1 MSEQGQGGA
10 SQAAVVQQGEWIE
23 QGLFFQ
29 GEAPPVSGEWKP
41 GDWVE
46 IPHEHYIPVSKARF
60 VRAINQHPQVAA
72 NEEGFRH
79 LMELSEG
86 LYHFFYHRV
95 LNELKEDYEYFAPDT
110 GEQMREGVSEEE
122 LLWRER
128 RFLTNF
134 LKTMFRGNFNP
145 MTEEDYVRA
154 CEHSYLFDLPV
165 DINWN
170 VFDPRMLTQY
180 FEHLKTPEGQKQ
192 EESLGLEEPV
202 EQALSLPKEFDNNIL
217 VFHRGI
223 ERDKTEGLF
232 LMEKIDFLLSRAL
245 GVVLI
250 PIQILIEKLRGD
262 KKSGNVLVEFFGED
276 KSKPEAVSGNDE
288 ERTTV
293 FERRW
298 VRRQNLATQPKAA
311 TQLFKPIKLQEPAMQ
326 RVISLFRL
334 RPPTPPGWMEKI
346 PVLGK
351 IIAAKKPPEGARDW
365 TMHIKMFKHI
375 PLADSE
381 IIFPEKN
388 MRMKSFDVTM
398 LVITVL
404 LGVFALYKSL
414 GKEGGGSAALIVLSV
429 LAAYSVKLVLGY
441 RRTKATYQA
450 KITQDLYNKNLDNNI
465 GVLQYLM
472 DTLEEQEFKEAILCY
487 YILYAE
493 GTALTAEEIDER
505 AEMFLK
511 EKFEGLEVDFEVDD
525 ALNKVIE
532 KAEKEEHDL
541 PIVQVIQGADGIE
554 RYKAKP
560 LDEALRVLD
569 GIWDNLYNY
578 NED

>member
-1 MSEQGQGGA
+1 MSDQGQSGA
-10 SQAAVVQQGEWIE
+10 PQAAIQQGEWIE
-23 QGLFFQ
+23 EGLFFQ
-29 GEAPPVSGEWKP
+29 GEAPPQSDEWAP

-46 IPHEHYIPVSKARF
+46 IPHEHYIPISKARF
-60 VRAINQHPQVAA
+60 VRAMMEHPTLRE
-72 NEEGFRH
+72 NEEGFTH

-86 LYHFFYHRV
+86 LYHFFYHRL

-110 GEQMREGVSEEE
+110 GEKLREGVSEEE

-145 MTEEDYVRA
+145 MTEENYTRA

-170 VFDPRMLTQY
+170 VFDPRMLQEY
-180 FEHLKTPEGQKQ
+180 FGHLKTNEGQKLEAKLELDESI
-192 EESLGLEEPV
+192 EEV
-202 EQALSLPKEFDNNIL
+202 LSLPKEFDTNIL

-223 ERDKTEGLF
+223 ERDKTEGMF
-232 LMEKIDFLLSRAL
+232 LMQKIDFLLSRVL
-245 GVVLI
+245 GVVLT
-250 PIQILIEKLRGD
+250 PIQVLIEKARGD
-262 KKSGNVLVEFFGED
+262 KKSENVLLSLFTDD
-276 KSKPEAVSGNDE
+276 KSKPETVKGNDE

-298 VRRQNLATQPKAA
+298 VRRQNIASQPKEA
-311 TQLFKPIKLQEPAMQ
+311 TKLLRPIKLQEPAMQ

-334 RPPTPPGWMEKI
+334 RPPTPPSWMEKL
-346 PVLGK
+346 PVVGK
-351 IIAAKKPPEGARDW
+351 IISAKKPPEGARDW
-365 TMHIKMFKHI
+365 TINLKMFKNI
-375 PLADSE
+375 PMADTE

-398 LVITVL
+398 LVLTVL
-404 LGVFALYKSL
+404 LGFFALYKSL
-414 GKEGGGSAALIVLSV
+414 KTGGGSAIVIVLSV
-429 LAAYSVKLVLGY
+429 LVAYSVKLVLGY
-441 RRTKATYQA
+441 RRTKANYMA
-450 KITQDLYNKNLDNNI
+450 KITQDLYHKNLDNNI

-487 YILYAE
+487 YILLIE
-493 GTALTAEEIDER
+493 GTPLTADEIDER

-511 EKFEGLEVDFEVDD
+511 DKFEGLEVDFEVDD
-525 ALNKVIE
+525 ALDKVIE
-532 KAEKEEHDL
+532 KDEQGEHDL
-541 PIVQVIQGADGIE
+541 PIVKVIQSPDGEE
-554 RYKAKP
+554 RYEAKP
-560 LDEALRVLD
+560 LGEALHILD
-569 GIWDNLYNY
+569 NIWDNLYQY